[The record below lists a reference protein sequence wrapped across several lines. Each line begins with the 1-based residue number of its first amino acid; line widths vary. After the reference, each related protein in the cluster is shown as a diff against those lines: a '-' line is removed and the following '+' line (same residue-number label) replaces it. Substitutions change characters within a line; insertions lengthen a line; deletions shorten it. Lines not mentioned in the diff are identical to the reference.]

1 VGPVTNFPIRVA
13 AIDVGSNAMRFLAAE
28 FLDHSTWVDLEVQ
41 RVPVRL
47 GHQTFVT
54 GRLDETT
61 MSAAVATMSS
71 FRRSLDNLGIGDY
84 RAVATSAVRESRN
97 GPELVDRI
105 RRECGIRLE
114 TITGSEE
121 ARLVWL
127 AIRTRVDL
135 EGLPWMAM
143 DLGGGSLEVSQ
154 ISATGV
160 DWAESYHMGTV
171 RTLERLGGEE
181 DERKLQK
188 LMAEYV
194 KTLRIPE
201 REPGDRIGGLLASG
215 GNIEA
220 IADLAG
226 AEPDERGAARL
237 AMNAFRATVD
247 ELGGLSVAERIETLG
262 LREDRADVI
271 YPAGLIYGRVA
282 DLVGVDEIW
291 VPHVGVKEGVLI
303 DRLED
308 VVGPR
313 VRASRIEEQAFAGA
327 LALGRRFQFDEAHH
341 RHVVRLALSIFDQLS
356 DLHGLGMR
364 ERRMLLVAAGL
375 HDAGQFISYRRHHKH
390 SLYLIYNSDIPGI
403 SEEDRP
409 MTALVA
415 RYHRR
420 AEPRNSHYLYRDLAE
435 DDRESVARLASI
447 LRLADALDR
456 EHLQRVTAVEVEV
469 EEDAVVLEVEGHGD
483 LLLEHW
489 AFRKRARMF
498 ERVFERR
505 VHLAVRQPLG
515 PFGSL

>member
-1 VGPVTNFPIRVA
+1 LTDFPIRAA

-28 FLDHSTWVDLEVQ
+28 FLDHSTWVDLEAQ
-41 RVPVRL
+41 RVAVRL

-54 GRLDETT
+54 GRLDEGT
-61 MSAAVATMSS
+61 MAAAVATMSS
-71 FRRSLDNLGIGDY
+71 FRRSLDNLGIGEY
-84 RAVATSAVRESRN
+84 RAVATSAVRESKN

-114 TITGSEE
+114 TITGTEE
-121 ARLVWL
+121 SRLVWL
-127 AIRTRVDL
+127 AIRARVDL
-135 EGLPWMAM
+135 GDLPWMAM

-154 ISATGV
+154 ISRTGIA
-160 DWAESYHMGTV
+160 WSESHQMGTV
-171 RTLERLGGEE
+171 RTLERLGGQE
-181 DERKLQK
+181 DEHKLQK

-194 KTLRIPE
+194 QTLRIP
-201 REPGDRIGGLLASG
+201 DRKDGETLGGLLATG

-220 IADLAG
+220 IAELAG
-226 AEPDERGAARL
+226 ARPDGRGAARL
-237 AMNAFRATVD
+237 SMDAFRRTVKM
-247 ELGGLSVAERIETLG
+247 LGRMSVAERMSELG

-282 DLVGVDEIW
+282 DVAGVDEIW
-291 VPHVGVKEGVLI
+291 VPHVGVKEGVLL
-303 DRLED
+303 DRLDD

-313 VRASRIEEQAFAGA
+313 VRASRIEEQAFAGS

-341 RHVVRLALSIFDQLS
+341 RHVARLALSIFDQLAE
-356 DLHGLGMR
+356 LHGLGVR
-364 ERRMLLVAAGL
+364 ERRMLLVAAAL

-420 AEPRNSHYLYRDLAE
+420 AEPKDTHYLYRDLGSE
-435 DDRESVARLASI
+435 DRETVARLASV

-456 EHLQRVTAVEVEV
+456 EHLQRVSAVEVQLDG
-469 EEDAVVLEVEGHGD
+469 DAVVLEVEGHGD

-489 AFRKRARMF
+489 AFQKRVRMF
-498 ERVFERR
+498 EGVFDRSVR
-505 VHLAVRQPLG
+505 LAVRQPLSRG
-515 PFGSL
+515 GEL

>member
-1 VGPVTNFPIRVA
+1 MTSFPIRVA

-28 FLDHSTWVDLEVQ
+28 FLDHTTWVDLEAQ

-54 GRLDETT
+54 GRLDEDT
-61 MSAAVATMSS
+61 MTAAVATMAS
-71 FRRSLDNLGIGDY
+71 FRRSLDNLGIGEY

-127 AIRTRVDL
+127 AIRMRVDL
-135 EGLPWMAM
+135 GDLPWMAM

-154 ISATGV
+154 ISRTGV

-171 RTLERLGGEE
+171 RTLERLGGQE
-181 DERKLQK
+181 DEQKLQK

-194 KTLRIPE
+194 QTLRIPE
-201 REPGDRIGGLLASG
+201 REPGEEIGGLLASG

-226 AEPDERGAARL
+226 AEPDARGAARL
-237 AMNAFRATVD
+237 SMQAFRETI
-247 ELGGLSVAERIETLG
+247 EMLGAMSVAERIEKLG

-303 DRLED
+303 DRLDD

-327 LALGRRFQFDEAHH
+327 MALGRRFQFDEAHH

-356 DLHGLGMR
+356 DLHGLGVR
-364 ERRMLLVAAGL
+364 ERRMLLVAAAL

-403 SEEDRP
+403 SEQDRP

-420 AEPRNSHYLYRDLAE
+420 AEPRESHYLYRDLGE
-435 DDRESVARLASI
+435 EDREAVARLASI

-456 EHLQRVTAVEVEV
+456 EHLQRVSAVDVEV
-469 EEDAVVLEVEGHGD
+469 EEDAVILEVEGYGD

-498 ERVFERR
+498 EGVFDVRVR
-505 VHLAVRQPLG
+505 LAVRQPLG
-515 PFGSL
+515 RPGGL

>member
-1 VGPVTNFPIRVA
+1 MNPPFPIRVA
-13 AIDVGSNAMRFLAAE
+13 AIDVGSNAMRFMAAE
-28 FLDHSTWVDLEVQ
+28 FLDHTNWIDLELQ

-54 GRLDETT
+54 GRLDEDT

-71 FRRSLDNLGIGDY
+71 FRRSLDNLGIGEY
-84 RAVATSAVRESRN
+84 RAVATSAVRESKN

-114 TITGSEE
+114 TITGTEE

-127 AIRTRVDL
+127 AIRARIDL
-135 EGLPWMAM
+135 GELPWMAM

-154 ISATGV
+154 ISNGGI
-160 DWAESYHMGTV
+160 DWSESHQMGTV
-171 RTLERLGGEE
+171 RTLERLEGEE
-181 DERKLQK
+181 DEERLQL

-194 KTLRIPE
+194 QTLRIP
-201 REPGDRIGGLLASG
+201 DRVEGAPLGGLLATG

-220 IADLAG
+220 IAELAG
-226 AEPDERGAARL
+226 AAPDDRGASRL
-237 AMNAFRATVD
+237 TMEAFDRTVAMLRDMTV
-247 ELGGLSVAERIETLG
+247 EERIRELG

-282 DLVGVDEIW
+282 ELAGVSEIW

-303 DRLED
+303 DRVED
-308 VVGPR
+308 VTGPR
-313 VRASRIEEQAFAGA
+313 VHASRLEEQSFAGA
-327 LALGRRFQFDEAHH
+327 MALGRRFAFDEAHH
-341 RHVVRLALSIFDQLS
+341 RHVVRLALSIFDQLA
-356 DLHGLGMR
+356 DLHGMGAR
-364 ERRMLLVAAGL
+364 ERRMLLVGAAL

-403 SEEDRP
+403 SDADRA

-420 AEPRNSHYLYRDLAE
+420 SLPKDSHYLYRDLGDAE
-435 DDRESVARLASI
+435 RERVAELASI

-456 EHLQRVTAVEVEV
+456 EHLQRVSSVEVSV
-469 EEDAVVLEVEGHGD
+469 EQGAVILEVEGHGD

-489 AFRKRARMF
+489 AFRKRAQMF
-498 ERVFERR
+498 EKVFGRSVR
-505 VHLAVRQPLG
+505 LAVRQPLARRPG
-515 PFGSL
+515 L

>member
-1 VGPVTNFPIRVA
+1 MSTFPIRVA
-13 AIDVGSNAMRFLAAE
+13 AIDVGSNAMRFIAAE
-28 FLDHSTWVDLEVQ
+28 FLNHSRWIDLEVQ

-54 GRLDETT
+54 GRLDEGT

-71 FRRSLDNLGIGDY
+71 FRRSLDNLGIGEY
-84 RAVATSAVRESRN
+84 RAVATSAVRESKN

-114 TITGSEE
+114 TITGTEE

-127 AIRTRVDL
+127 ALRTRVDF
-135 EGLPWMAM
+135 GPDPWMAM

-154 ISATGV
+154 ISERGI
-160 DWAESYHMGTV
+160 DWSESHQMGTV
-171 RTLERLGGEE
+171 RTLERLGGQE
-181 DERKLQK
+181 DEEQLQK

-194 KTLRIPE
+194 QTLQIP
-201 REPGDRIGGLLASG
+201 DRVEGAPIGGLLATG

-220 IADLAG
+220 IAQLAG
-226 AEPDERGAARL
+226 AVPDERGASRL
-237 AMNAFRATVD
+237 SMRAFDQVVER
-247 ELGGLSVAERIETLG
+247 LRGMSVEERITKLG

-271 YPAGLIYGRVA
+271 YPAALIYGRVA
-282 DLVGVDEIW
+282 EVAGVDEIC

-303 DRLED
+303 DRVED
-308 VVGPR
+308 VTGPR
-313 VRASRIEEQAFAGA
+313 VHASRLEEQAFAGA
-327 LALGRRFQFDEAHH
+327 MALGRRFQFDEAHH
-341 RHVVRLALSIFDQLS
+341 RQVVRLALSIFDQLHEV
-356 DLHGLGMR
+356 HGLGAR
-364 ERRMLLVAAGL
+364 ERRMLLVGAAL

-403 SEEDRP
+403 SDRDRAV
-409 MTALVA
+409 TALVA

-420 AEPRNSHYLYRDLAE
+420 SVPKDSHYLYRDLGQE
-435 DDRESVARLASI
+435 DRATVATLASI

-456 EHLQRVTAVEVEV
+456 EHLQRVSAVDVSIE
-469 EEDAVVLEVEGHGD
+469 AHGLVLEVEGHGD

-498 ERVFERR
+498 EELFDRHVR
-505 VHLAVRQPLG
+505 LAVRQPITRRG
-515 PFGSL
+515 TI